1 MKAYQGALM
10 VIAEVRRDAC
20 DELRKLLLQIGS
32 DAEKN
37 TTLRFA
43 DLTTVHFARFVI
55 LDEVDDVHGSRIAP
69 SLALATNYD
78 GPVAAHLEELVR
90 VCGPGLDQIY
100 SHCVGYPVEGK
111 RTQEEILSYLRDHI
125 VNTTAFFA
133 MPHGWPLQQIRCEGE
148 LREAIEKFLDERD
161 AQESWERQEPAEVR
175 RAIQSFVENE
185 PSLEWARKDAVP
197 PATLQAITNRVVLL
211 GYGLAG
217 LALLL
222 GLPALLA
229 RLVQFAFGLSAA
241 WGFGLF
247 AAFASAVPLS
257 WVVLLRINE
266 IRDVQ
271 ADDAGDREHTRQ
283 LGRREDHLGQ
293 NQMTRVDHLK
303 PGWFRLSTSK
313 LALFVANLLV
323 PRIFTNGHLAGIST
337 IHFARWVLIDE
348 GRRML
353 FFSNYDGSWE
363 NYVGDFID
371 KASWGL
377 TAIWSNTVGFPK
389 TRFLFFAG
397 AKDEQRFKATTRD
410 AGVPTELWYSA
421 YKHLSAENIN
431 NNAKIRADLWRELDV
446 SATRQWLRRL

>member
-1 MKAYQGALM
+1 M
-10 VIAEVRRDAC
+10 
-20 DELRKLLLQIGS
+20 
-32 DAEKN
+32 
-37 TTLRFA
+37 
-43 DLTTVHFARFVI
+43 
-55 LDEVDDVHGSRIAP
+55 
-69 SLALATNYD
+69 
-78 GPVAAHLEELVR
+78 
-90 VCGPGLDQIY
+90 
-100 SHCVGYPVEGK
+100 
-111 RTQEEILSYLRDHI
+111 
-125 VNTTAFFA
+125 
-133 MPHGWPLQQIRCEGE
+133 
-148 LREAIEKFLDERD
+148 
-161 AQESWERQEPAEVR
+161 
-175 RAIQSFVENE
+175 
-185 PSLEWARKDAVP
+185 
-197 PATLQAITNRVVLL
+197 VLL